1 VLFCAT
7 ALLWAMR
14 EVSNRQLARDA
25 EHAALQYAQFVAAS
39 VPDLEAA
46 FAGRGFSAAALEKL
60 RWVRHLGDVFRFKLF
75 DPQGRQLLVSDD
87 LAVDTGQAPEVPA
100 LLGTED
106 GERNAHVRQAVLGG
120 HNHIE
125 LKDGSA
131 TPGRPLRY
139 SEAYVP
145 LMRAGQ
151 LLGVIEVYVDQS
163 ARVESNH
170 AAYALI
176 AVAVAGVL
184 ALLGV
189 LAGMQWLHRM
199 RQQSRAE
206 AQAKYL
212 AEHDVL
218 SGALNRTSFHDALQ
232 QAAWRQSA
240 DGPRFAV
247 LSIDLD
253 RFKEINDT
261 LGPAVGDAML
271 RQVAQRLRAQI
282 PPGDVVAR
290 LDGDEFAVLQ
300 GGVRTPDDV
309 SALGQRLA
317 CALAQPYEMN
327 GQAVHG
333 GASVGAALFG
343 TDARDSA
350 GLLRCA
356 GVALHRAKA
365 NGRGGFSFYDASLDA
380 QLDARRALTRELRH
394 AIEHDELSLHYQPL
408 FSAQQQALLGYEAL
422 LRWQHPT
429 RGAILPA
436 EFVALAEDTGLIEPL
451 GRWVL
456 RRACAQAVLWP
467 APLSVAVNLSP
478 AQFRDGQL
486 ADLIERTLAETGLHA
501 SRLEVKITESLL
513 IANTEQVI
521 VTLKKVACLGVRIA
535 MDDFGTGYSS
545 LAYLWRFPFDKLKID
560 RAFTQ
565 GLGTDAKVSLIVRSI
580 ISLAHAMGIR
590 VNAEGVE
597 TVGQLRALRKHGCDE
612 LQGFLLGRPQP
623 AELLTHADGDAD
635 TESAPLDALTEP
647 IQL

>member
-1 VLFCAT
+1 
-7 ALLWAMR
+7 
-14 EVSNRQLARDA
+14 
-25 EHAALQYAQFVAAS
+25 

-46 FAGRGFSAAALEKL
+46 FAGRGFSSAALEKL

-75 DPQGRQLLVSDD
+75 DKQGRQLMVSDD
-87 LAVDTGQAPEVPA
+87 LAVDTVRTAAAPA
-100 LLGTED
+100 TLGHED
-106 GERNAHVRQAVLGG
+106 GERNAHVRDAVLAGR
-120 HNHIE
+120 NHIE
-125 LKDGSA
+125 LKDGRA
-131 TPGRPLRY
+131 TPDRPPRY

-145 LMRAGQ
+145 LLRAGQ
-151 LLGVIEVYVDQS
+151 VLGVIEVYVDQT

-170 AAYALI
+170 AAYVLI

-199 RQQSRAE
+199 RQQRRAE

-218 SGALNRTSFHDALQ
+218 SGALNRGSFHATLQ
-232 QAAWRQSA
+232 QAAWRQTA
-240 DGPRFAV
+240 GGPRIA
-247 LSIDLD
+247 LLAIDLD

-261 LGPAVGDAML
+261 LGSAVGDAML
-271 RQVAQRLRAQI
+271 RQVAQRLRSLA

-300 GGVRTPDDV
+300 SGVHSPDDV

-317 CALAQPYEMN
+317 CGLAQPYELN
-327 GQAVHG
+327 GHVVHG
-333 GASVGAALFG
+333 GASIGAALFM
-343 TDARDSA
+343 TDAQDSA

-356 GVALHRAKA
+356 GLALHRAKA
-365 NGRGGFSFYDASLDA
+365 SGRGGFSFYDASLDA
-380 QLDARRALTRELRH
+380 QLDARHKLTRDLRH

-408 FSAQQQALLGYEAL
+408 FSAQHQRLLGYEAL
-422 LRWQHPT
+422 LRWQHPVC
-429 RGAILPA
+429 GAIPPA
-436 EFVALAEDTGLIEPL
+436 DFVALAEDSGLIEPL

-456 RRACAQAVLWP
+456 QRACTQAVLWP

-478 AQFRDGQL
+478 AQFRDGRL
-486 ADLIERTLAETGLHA
+486 ADLIAQTLAETGLPA
-501 SRLEVKITESLL
+501 SRLEVEITESLL

-521 VTLKKVACLGVRIA
+521 VTLKKVANLGVRIA

-565 GLGTDAKVSLIVRSI
+565 GLGSDAKVSLIVRSI

-635 TESAPLDALTEP
+635 TESAPMDALTEP
-647 IQL
+647 QQI